1 MTGASLKIT
10 NWLNLYNKT
19 IPAFLQSHTSHN
31 YSLLTKSEIFIVKHI
46 RSGANGIR
54 NIVVNNKQVNY
65 LFKANKIYYILLVLT
80 KAEEPKDLEK
90 A

>member
-54 NIVVNNKQVNY
+54 NSAVNNR
-65 LFKANKIYYILLVLT
+65 YIVHMTDLHLLALT
-80 KAEEPKDLEK
+80 KASEPKDLEK